1 MSNPDVDLKVSH
13 NIICNH
19 CRNNIAE
26 IFQESGEF
34 CLHVGRRELV
44 LMSSDEV
51 SSNRGINE
59 RTIEESQVCFCLP
72 LDTYHILL
80 SSIAMYPSQ
89 LRMRSPNERMIINK

>member
-59 RTIEESQVCFCLP
+59 RTIAGIP
-72 LDTYHILL
+72 GMLL
-80 SSIAMYPSQ
+80 SPFGYLSHTSILYCYVP
-89 LRMRSPNERMIINK
+89 LHR